1 MDSTFIDPSGYVRR
15 MVELESRG
23 NGDECNALERVA
35 RRIGIGP
42 RVARRIKN
50 GERKT
55 VDISLFAK
63 MKSAYLELCESQIR
77 KLEIEIATE
86 RAKHGVDNDLEDFTN
101 AVLALRHQLQEKK
114 AKAQ

>member
-1 MDSTFIDPSGYVRR
+1 MGATYIDPGGYVRR

-35 RRIGIGP
+35 RRIGIGS

-55 VDISLFAK
+55 VDISLFQQ
-63 MKSAYLELCESQIR
+63 MKTAYLELCESQIR

-86 RAKHGVDNDLEDFTN
+86 RARHGEDNDLEDM
-101 AVLALRHQLQEKK
+101 ADKVAAIRSQLQAKK
-114 AKAQ
+114 EQAR